1 MQLRSFCF
9 LAVLLVLSPQ
19 AHADLKPFA
28 AGFEML
34 RDGKRL
40 GRATL
45 TLREAGAGQWQFS
58 SHNEGTEGLAGMAN
72 VSIREE
78 SEFAVDAGGLEARH
92 YVFRQD
98 MLFKSRTR
106 KVDVVGS
113 EVRLDDGDTTHVF
126 PLPQDGVLD
135 RNIVV
140 LALMRDAATAN
151 GERVYPVADKREIDQ
166 HRYRFGALESVDT
179 PAGRFEARR
188 VERLRDSPG
197 RTTTTWFAPEL
208 GWLPVRILQVEPDG
222 ETLELRLE
230 RKP

>member
-1 MQLRSFCF
+1 MLRSLFC
-9 LAVLLVLSPQ
+9 LLVLILCAPL
-19 AHADLKPFA
+19 ARADLKPFEA
-28 AGFEML
+28 RFEML

-45 TLREAGAGQWQFS
+45 TLRQAGDGAWQFS

-78 SEFAVDAGGLEARH
+78 SEFSVAAGGLQANH

-98 MLFKSRTR
+98 MLFKSRKR
-106 KVDVVGS
+106 SVDVSGG
-113 EVRLDDGDTTHVF
+113 EVRLDDGDNTHVF
-126 PLPQDGVLD
+126 PMPPGGVLD

-140 LALMRDAATAN
+140 LALMQDAATAS

-166 HRYRFGALESVDT
+166 HRYRFGSLEAIDT
-179 PAGRFEARR
+179 PAGRFNAKR
-188 VERLRDSPG
+188 VERIRETPG
-197 RTTTTWFAPEL
+197 RTTTTWFAPDL